1 MNSKHSVL
9 IVDDDPV
16 ALALLT
22 AVCEDYGMRA
32 YATQSP
38 EQAYQ
43 IGLSGEF
50 QIIIA
55 DWDMPGMLGIE
66 LCTAVRHHKFGSY
79 VYFILVSAHE
89 GSKYLQTALDA
100 EVDQFL
106 PKPLNLN
113 DLRHALDLAVEFID
127 LQVNHDLLDHQLP
140 ATRRQ
145 VEFDMSVLRQIQTE
159 MMPKH
164 LQKVGKSTVHVYNK
178 PYSILSG
185 DQCGVL
191 EVDEHTFAFFLV
203 DVVGHGFHA
212 AVQAFSI
219 SSLILQEHS
228 DSIVRKKSDSPEGS
242 KQLREPGDVLSYLN
256 AIYQRPEDEG
266 LHVCAVYGLYNS
278 QTRQLQ
284 LSLAG
289 MPQPYLLKPTGDLVK
304 LGTPDLPLG
313 LFPNIEYTN
322 CTVEVEPGD
331 QLLLMSDG
339 LSEVIRGECE
349 VWGTAGVEKAIQES
363 GLHNISAL
371 GRFIL
376 SRAKKW
382 AGTNWAQLFSDDITL
397 LGFDLDSVHES
408 ETPMESQIHAQIQA
422 NAELSAAQLRLPTAA
437 PQSLQSES
445 SSQVFSDVETQF
457 RAKTAMR
464 HARIQDMVEYKARQ
478 LQVLRDEIRTD
489 MERVAL
495 RQRGSLPT
503 PLPEFPNL
511 KSEWIFKPAHMVS
524 GDFLGLFKV
533 SDQEVGFFSI
543 DARGQGIL
551 GMIQGWLLFRM
562 LTDQDGLNAN
572 PAAKLT
578 SLNQKLFSLQYSHKV
593 SCTGMYGVLNTR
605 TGLVRVANAAHPPGI
620 LTLADGQYEV
630 LESSGPR
637 LGERAHSEYSETSFF
652 LKKGQRL
659 HLYSDGLYQTLYPQ
673 LHKDESYHR
682 LGEVFALFIDDDPK
696 LLKSML
702 ERSLNQ
708 ANPERVRDVSVL
720 ALELSST
727 QAMPF
732 RVMTVVELLDK
743 YHPLMP
749 EIYTRQGLPLSGRVY
764 KIPANPQQLEAQIQQ
779 VIEYV
784 SLYAAGNPGVAAKLR
799 SMILECAKA
808 ATRPDASLSKS
819 ASTEF
824 ALVVY
829 SGAIALLSLQNAQ
842 LLGHD
847 MQVLN
852 LAA

>member
-22 AVCEDYGMRA
+22 AVCEGYGMRV

-43 IGLSGEF
+43 IALSGEF

-55 DWDMPGMLGIE
+55 DWEMPGMLGIE

-106 PKPLNLN
+106 PKPLNLT
-113 DLRHALDLAVEFID
+113 DLRHALGQAAEFID
-127 LQVNHDLLDHQLP
+127 LQVDHELLDHQLP
-140 ATRRQ
+140 TTRRQ
-145 VEFDMSVLRQIQTE
+145 IEFDMTVLRQIQTE

-228 DSIVRKKSDSPEGS
+228 DSIVRKKGDSPEGAW
-242 KQLREPGDVLSYLN
+242 QLRQPGEVLSYLN
-256 AIYQRPEDEG
+256 AIYQRPEDDG
-266 LHVCAVYGLYNS
+266 LHVCAVYGLYNC

-289 MPQPYLLKPTGDLVK
+289 MPQPYLLKPSGDLLK
-304 LGTPDLPLG
+304 LCTPDLPLG
-313 LFPNIEYTN
+313 LFPNIEYT
-322 CTVEVEPGD
+322 TSTIQVEAGD

-339 LSEVIRGECE
+339 LSEVIRGEYE
-349 VWGTAGVEKAIQES
+349 VWGAAGVEKAIQES

-382 AGTNWAQLFSDDITL
+382 ADTNWAEVFSDDITM

-408 ETPMESQIHAQIQA
+408 ETPLESEIHAQIQA
-422 NAELSAAQLRLPTAA
+422 NTELSEAHLRLPTAA
-437 PQSLQSES
+437 PKSPQSES
-445 SSQVFSDVETQF
+445 SSTASSDVETRF

-464 HARIQDMVEYKARQ
+464 HTRIQEMVEYKASQ
-478 LQVLRDEIRTD
+478 LQVLRDEIRID

-495 RQRGSLPT
+495 RQSGSLPT

-511 KSEWIFKPAHMVS
+511 KSEWIFKPAYMVS

-543 DARGQGIL
+543 DARGQGVL
-551 GMIQGWLLFRM
+551 GMIQGWLVYRM
-562 LTDQDGLNAN
+562 LTDEDGLNAS
-572 PAAKLT
+572 PAAKLN
-578 SLNQKLFSLQYSHKV
+578 SLNQKLTSLQFSHKV
-593 SCTGMYGVLNTR
+593 SCTGLYGVLNTQ

-620 LTLADGQYEV
+620 LTLADGQSV
-630 LESSGPR
+630 LLESSGPR
-637 LGERAHSEYSETSFF
+637 LGESVHSQYEEARFF

-659 HLYSDGLYQTLYPQ
+659 HLFSDGLYQMLYPQ
-673 LHKDESYHR
+673 LHKDESYQR
-682 LGEVFALFIDDDPK
+682 LGEVFALFSDDDPK

-708 ANPERVRDVSVL
+708 AKPDRVRDVSVL

-727 QAMPF
+727 QTLPF
-732 RVMTVVELLDK
+732 RVMTVVELLDM

-764 KIPANPQQLEAQIQQ
+764 KIPANAQQLEAQIQQ
-779 VIEYV
+779 VLEYV
-784 SLYAAGNPGVAAKLR
+784 SVYTSGNPGVAAQLR
-799 SMILECAKA
+799 PMILECAKS
-808 ATRPDASLSKS
+808 ATRPDASLPKP
-819 ASTEF
+819 AGAEF

-829 SGAIALLSLQNAQ
+829 SGAIVLLSVQNAQ
-842 LLGHD
+842 MLGYD